1 MKTDVHNHAVP
12 ESAMELLARDSAY
25 GATIDR
31 KHRISG
37 GPEGPQTVDRE
48 FYDPAAHLANLEEHG
63 LEAAVVSID
72 PIFFYYDADP
82 EAGAAMS
89 QAVNEGLKD
98 FCCTSPDRLHWMATV
113 PMQAPALAVS
123 ILESA
128 KLAGCVGVEVG
139 THIVDKRLDE
149 PEFEPF
155 WSAAER
161 LQLPVMIHPSYNQP
175 HPGLR
180 PYHLQNVIGN
190 QLETTLTIERLI
202 CSGVLDRHPR
212 LTILIVHSGGY
223 FAWQAG
229 RLRHAR
235 LVRPELASAPVD
247 PWAYVGQI
255 QFDCLTHDRQA
266 LSYLLSRVG
275 ADNVLMGTDLPCDM
289 ATQRPWDDLCSVA
302 DQETARKV
310 TETNV
315 ARVFG
320 VN

>member
-1 MKTDVHNHAVP
+1 
-12 ESAMELLARDSAY
+12 
-25 GATIDR
+25 
-31 KHRISG
+31 
-37 GPEGPQTVDRE
+37 
-48 FYDPAAHLANLEEHG
+48 
-63 LEAAVVSID
+63 VSID

-89 QAVNEGLKD
+89 QAVNEGLKE
-98 FCCTSPDRLHWMATV
+98 FCCSSPDRLHWMATV
-113 PMQAPALAVS
+113 PMQAPAVAVS

-202 CSGVLDRHPR
+202 CSGVLDRHPG

-247 PWAYVGQI
+247 PWAYIGQI